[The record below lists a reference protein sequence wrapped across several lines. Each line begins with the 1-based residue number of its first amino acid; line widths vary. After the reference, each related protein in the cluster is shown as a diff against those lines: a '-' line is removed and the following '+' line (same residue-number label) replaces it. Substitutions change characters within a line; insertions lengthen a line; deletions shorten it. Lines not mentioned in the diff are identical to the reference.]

1 MLPRN
6 PRRSPAS
13 VRQWYKAFETL
24 IASARPAQG
33 GAMRKATLFSTLLIT
48 LLANQLAHP
57 QPVRG
62 EERASLLISEVL
74 TGGTTAVD
82 EHVRIEASGGLP
94 VDLRDTELVYIS
106 ASGLTTRRL
115 VNLTI
120 AASLAP
126 GGSLLL
132 AHALGSFASSAQ
144 LTWSEGIASSGG
156 VLQLRRVGAPME
168 ILDAV
173 AWGSAALNAGG
184 EGLPAPAPPAG
195 TPLRRTRSA
204 SGALVDT
211 NMNSAD
217 FAHEVPPSPTPSLTP
232 SPSSTP
238 TPAALN
244 VDEARTALVGTQIRV
259 RGVIT
264 ALPGEL
270 AEPLLAALS
279 DPTEGT
285 GLFVQLPPTAAGLLR
300 GQLVEVSGLL
310 TLRRQALTLVAT
322 AAPLL
327 VGNVGVPLA
336 LAVQRPA
343 PGAWAWETWE
353 GRRIRVEGV
362 LAGSPTS
369 LANGAISLRIRLGSG
384 EELLA
389 AASSSVASTLPTALQ
404 EGGRR
409 IRAEGLIH
417 QRGSVG
423 GGGYRLWLDPVI
435 GLTSAPQ
442 TSAGGEVVG
451 DSGGATAPAVPDP
464 LPLGAPTITVPDGAE
479 RGWLREIVT
488 SLRVDEGRLELWR
501 EGVVRLVVLPLCG
514 EPVDHEG
521 EAPYPKPR

>member
-1 MLPRN
+1 
-6 PRRSPAS
+6 
-13 VRQWYKAFETL
+13 
-24 IASARPAQG
+24 
-33 GAMRKATLFSTLLIT
+33 MRKAALFSTLLVT

-62 EERASLLISEVL
+62 EERASLLLSEVF
-74 TGGTTAVD
+74 TGGVTAVD
-82 EHVRIEASGGLP
+82 EYVRIEASGALP
-94 VDLRDTELVYIS
+94 VELRDAELVYIS

-115 VNLTI
+115 VDLTT
-120 AASLAP
+120 AGSLAP
-126 GGSLLL
+126 GDSLLL
-132 AHALGSFASSAQ
+132 AHALGSFGPSAQ
-144 LTWSEGIASSGG
+144 LTWSDGIASSGG
-156 VLQLRRVGAPME
+156 VLQIRRVGAPTE

-184 EGLPAPAPPAG
+184 EGLPAPAPPVG
-195 TPLRRTRSA
+195 TPLRRARSA

-217 FAHEVPPSPTPSLTP
+217 FAHEVPPSPTPSPTP

-285 GLFVQLPPTAAGLLR
+285 GLFVQLPPTVAGLLR

-327 VGNVGVPLA
+327 VGSVGVPLA

-343 PGAWAWETWE
+343 PGVWAWETWE

-451 DSGGATAPAVPDP
+451 DSGGATAPVVPDP
-464 LPLGAPTITVPDGAE
+464 LPLGAPTIAVPEGAG

-488 SLRVDEGRLELWR
+488 SLRVEAGRLELWR
-501 EGVVRLVVLPLCG
+501 EGVIRLVVLPSCG

-521 EAPYPKPR
+521 EAPYPEPR

>member
-1 MLPRN
+1 
-6 PRRSPAS
+6 
-13 VRQWYKAFETL
+13 
-24 IASARPAQG
+24 
-33 GAMRKATLFSTLLIT
+33 MRKAALFSTLLVT

-62 EERASLLISEVL
+62 EERASLLLSEVF
-74 TGGTTAVD
+74 TGGVTAVD
-82 EHVRIEASGGLP
+82 EYVRIEASGALP
-94 VDLRDTELVYIS
+94 VELRDAELVYIS

-115 VNLTI
+115 VDLTT
-120 AASLAP
+120 AGSLAP
-126 GGSLLL
+126 GDSLLL
-132 AHALGSFASSAQ
+132 AHALGSFGPSAQ
-144 LTWSEGIASSGG
+144 LTWSDGIASSGG
-156 VLQLRRVGAPME
+156 VLQIRRVGAPTE

-184 EGLPAPAPPAG
+184 EGLPAPAPPVG
-195 TPLRRTRSA
+195 TPLRRARSA

-217 FAHEVPPSPTPSLTP
+217 FAHEVPPGPTPSLTP

-285 GLFVQLPPTAAGLLR
+285 GLFVQLPPTVAGLLR

-327 VGNVGVPLA
+327 VGSVGVPLA

-343 PGAWAWETWE
+343 PGVWAWETWE

-451 DSGGATAPAVPDP
+451 DSGGATAPVVSDP
-464 LPLGAPTITVPDGAE
+464 LPLGAPTIAVPEGAG

-488 SLRVDEGRLELWR
+488 SLRVEVGRLELWR
-501 EGVVRLVVLPLCG
+501 EGVIRLVVLPSCG

-521 EAPYPKPR
+521 EAPYPEPR

>member
-1 MLPRN
+1 
-6 PRRSPAS
+6 
-13 VRQWYKAFETL
+13 
-24 IASARPAQG
+24 
-33 GAMRKATLFSTLLIT
+33 MRKAALFSTLLVT

-62 EERASLLISEVL
+62 EERASLLLSEVF
-74 TGGTTAVD
+74 TGGVTAVD
-82 EHVRIEASGGLP
+82 EYVRIEASGALP
-94 VDLRDTELVYIS
+94 VELRDAELVYIS

-115 VNLTI
+115 VDLTT
-120 AASLAP
+120 AGSLAP
-126 GGSLLL
+126 GDSLLL
-132 AHALGSFASSAQ
+132 AHALGSFGPSAQ
-144 LTWSEGIASSGG
+144 LTWSDGIASSGG
-156 VLQLRRVGAPME
+156 VLQIRRVGAPTE

-184 EGLPAPAPPAG
+184 EGLPAPAPPVG
-195 TPLRRTRSA
+195 TPLRRARSA

-217 FAHEVPPSPTPSLTP
+217 FAHEVPPGPTPSLTP

-285 GLFVQLPPTAAGLLR
+285 GLFVQLPPTVAGLLR

-327 VGNVGVPLA
+327 VGSVGVPLA

-343 PGAWAWETWE
+343 PGVWAWETWE

-369 LANGAISLRIRLGSG
+369 LANGAISLRIRLGSR

-451 DSGGATAPAVPDP
+451 DSGGATAPVVPDP
-464 LPLGAPTITVPDGAE
+464 LPLGAPTIAVPEGAG

-488 SLRVDEGRLELWR
+488 SLRVETGRLELWR
-501 EGVVRLVVLPLCG
+501 EGVIRLVVLPSCG

-521 EAPYPKPR
+521 EAPYPEPR

>member
-1 MLPRN
+1 
-6 PRRSPAS
+6 
-13 VRQWYKAFETL
+13 
-24 IASARPAQG
+24 
-33 GAMRKATLFSTLLIT
+33 MRKAALFSTLLVT

-62 EERASLLISEVL
+62 EERASLLLSEVF
-74 TGGTTAVD
+74 TGGVTAVD
-82 EHVRIEASGGLP
+82 EYVRIEASGALP
-94 VDLRDTELVYIS
+94 VELRDAELVYIS

-115 VNLTI
+115 VDLTT
-120 AASLAP
+120 AGSLAP
-126 GGSLLL
+126 GDSLLL
-132 AHALGSFASSAQ
+132 AHALGSFGPSAQ
-144 LTWSEGIASSGG
+144 LTWSDGIASSGG
-156 VLQLRRVGAPME
+156 VLQIRRVGAPTE

-184 EGLPAPAPPAG
+184 EGLPAPAPPVG
-195 TPLRRTRSA
+195 TPLRRARSA

-217 FAHEVPPSPTPSLTP
+217 FAHEVPPGPTPSLTP

-285 GLFVQLPPTAAGLLR
+285 GLFVQLPPTVAGLLR

-327 VGNVGVPLA
+327 VGSVGVPLA

-343 PGAWAWETWE
+343 PGVWAWETWE

-451 DSGGATAPAVPDP
+451 DSGRAKAPVVPDP
-464 LPLGAPTITVPDGAE
+464 LPLGAPTIAVPEGAG

-488 SLRVDEGRLELWR
+488 SLRVETGRLELWR
-501 EGVVRLVVLPLCG
+501 EGVIRLVVLPSCG

-521 EAPYPKPR
+521 EAPYPEPR

>member
-1 MLPRN
+1 
-6 PRRSPAS
+6 
-13 VRQWYKAFETL
+13 
-24 IASARPAQG
+24 
-33 GAMRKATLFSTLLIT
+33 MRKATLFSTLLIT

-62 EERASLLISEVL
+62 EEQASLLLSEVL
-74 TGGTTAVD
+74 TGETTAVD
-82 EHVRIEASGGLP
+82 EYVRIEASGGLP

-120 AASLAP
+120 AGSLAP
-126 GGSLLL
+126 GDSLLL

-144 LTWSEGIASSGG
+144 LTWSDGIASSGG
-156 VLQLRRVGAPME
+156 VLQLRRVGTPVE

-195 TPLRRTRSA
+195 TPLRRARSA

-217 FAHEVPPSPTPSLTP
+217 FAHEVPPSPTSSPPSSP

-238 TPAALN
+238 TPVALN
-244 VDEARTALVGTQIRV
+244 VNEARTALVGTQIQV

-279 DPTEGT
+279 DPLEGT
-285 GLFVQLPPTAAGLLR
+285 GLFVLLPPTAAGLSR

-310 TLRRQALTLVAT
+310 TLRRQALTLVA
-322 AAPLL
+322 AAPPLL

-336 LAVQRPA
+336 LTVQRPA
-343 PGAWAWETWE
+343 PGVWAWETWE

-362 LAGSPTS
+362 LAGSPAS

-389 AASSSVASTLPTALQ
+389 AASSSVASTLSTALQ
-404 EGGRR
+404 EAGRR

-417 QRGSVG
+417 QRGSIG

-435 GLTSAPQ
+435 GLTAAPQ
-442 TSAGGEVVG
+442 PPVDGGAVGGAGGV
-451 DSGGATAPAVPDP
+451 TAPAVPDP
-464 LPLGAPTITVPDGAE
+464 LPLGAPTIAVPEGVG

-488 SLRVDEGRLELWR
+488 SLRVETGRLELWR
-501 EGVVRLVVLPLCG
+501 EGVIRLVVLPSCG

-521 EAPYPKPR
+521 EAPYPEPR

>member
-1 MLPRN
+1 
-6 PRRSPAS
+6 
-13 VRQWYKAFETL
+13 
-24 IASARPAQG
+24 
-33 GAMRKATLFSTLLIT
+33 MRKAALFSTLLVT

-62 EERASLLISEVL
+62 EERASLLLSEVF
-74 TGGTTAVD
+74 TGGVTAVD
-82 EHVRIEASGGLP
+82 EYVRIEASGALP
-94 VDLRDTELVYIS
+94 VELRDAELVYIS

-115 VNLTI
+115 VDLTT
-120 AASLAP
+120 AGSLAP
-126 GGSLLL
+126 GDSLLL
-132 AHALGSFASSAQ
+132 AHALGSFGPSAQ
-144 LTWSEGIASSGG
+144 LTWSDGIASSGG
-156 VLQLRRVGAPME
+156 VLQIRRVGAPTE

-184 EGLPAPAPPAG
+184 EGLPAPAPPVG
-195 TPLRRTRSA
+195 TPLRRARSA

-217 FAHEVPPSPTPSLTP
+217 FAHEVPPGPTPSLTP

-285 GLFVQLPPTAAGLLR
+285 GLFVQLPPTVAGLLR

-327 VGNVGVPLA
+327 VGSVGVPLA

-343 PGAWAWETWE
+343 PGVWAWETWE

-369 LANGAISLRIRLGSG
+369 LANGAISLRIRLGSR

-451 DSGGATAPAVPDP
+451 DSGGATAPVVPDP
-464 LPLGAPTITVPDGAE
+464 LPLGAPTIAVPEGAG

-488 SLRVDEGRLELWR
+488 SLRVEAGRLELWR
-501 EGVVRLVVLPLCG
+501 EGVIRLVVLPSCG

-521 EAPYPKPR
+521 EAPYPEPR

>member
-1 MLPRN
+1 MTQ
-6 PRRSPAS
+6 SVPA
-13 VRQWYKAFETL
+13 VL
-24 IASARPAQG
+24 IG
-33 GAMRKATLFSTLLIT
+33 GYLGAGK
-48 LLANQLAHP
+48 
-57 QPVRG
+57 
-62 EERASLLISEVL
+62 
-74 TGGTTAVD
+74 TT
-82 EHVRIEASGGLP
+82 
-94 VDLRDTELVYIS
+94 
-106 ASGLTTRRL
+106 L
-115 VNLTI
+115 VNHLLRHANGRRI
-120 AASLAP
+120 AVLVNDFGEVSIDADLIVGA
-126 GGSLLL
+126 
-132 AHALGSFASSAQ
+132 
-144 LTWSEGIASSGG
+144 EGG
-156 VLQLRRVGAPME
+156 VLSL
-168 ILDAV
+168 
-173 AWGSAALNAGG
+173 AGG
-184 EGLPAPAPPAG
+184 CVCCSFG
-195 TPLRRTRSA
+195 S
-204 SGALVDT
+204 D
-211 NMNSAD
+211 
-217 FAHEVPPSPTPSLTP
+217 
-232 SPSSTP
+232 
-238 TPAALN
+238 
-244 VDEARTALVGTQIRV
+244 LVGTQIRA

-285 GLFVQLPPTAAGLLR
+285 GLFVLLPSTAAGLSR
-300 GQLVEVSGLL
+300 GQLVEVSGFL
-310 TLRRQALTLVAT
+310 TLRRQALTLAAT

-336 LAVQRPA
+336 LTVQRPA
-343 PGAWAWETWE
+343 PGVWAWETWE

-362 LAGSPTS
+362 LAGNPTS

-451 DSGGATAPAVPDP
+451 DSGGATAPVVPDP
-464 LPLGAPTITVPDGAE
+464 LPLGAPTIAVPEGAG

-488 SLRVDEGRLELWR
+488 SLRVEAGRLELWR
-501 EGVVRLVVLPLCG
+501 EGVIRLVVLPSCG

-521 EAPYPKPR
+521 EAPYPEPR

>member
-1 MLPRN
+1 
-6 PRRSPAS
+6 
-13 VRQWYKAFETL
+13 
-24 IASARPAQG
+24 
-33 GAMRKATLFSTLLIT
+33 MRKAALFSTLLIT

-57 QPVRG
+57 EPVRG
-62 EERASLLISEVL
+62 EGRASLLFSEVL
-74 TGGTTAVD
+74 TGGVTAVD
-82 EHVRIEASGGLP
+82 EYVRIEASGGLP

-115 VNLTI
+115 VNLTT
-120 AASLAP
+120 AGNLAP
-126 GGSLLL
+126 GDLLLL

-144 LTWSEGIASSGG
+144 LTWSDGIASSGG
-156 VLQLRRVGAPME
+156 VLQLRRVGAPTE

-195 TPLRRTRSA
+195 TPLRRARSA

-217 FAHEVPPSPTPSLTP
+217 FAHEVPPSPTPSPSSSP

-238 TPAALN
+238 APVALN
-244 VDEARTALVGTQIRV
+244 VNEARTALVGTQIRA

-285 GLFVQLPPTAAGLLR
+285 GLFVLLPSTAAGLSR
-300 GQLVEVSGLL
+300 GQLVEVSGFL
-310 TLRRQALTLVAT
+310 TLRRQALTLAAT

-336 LAVQRPA
+336 LTVQRPA
-343 PGAWAWETWE
+343 PGVWAWETWE

-362 LAGSPTS
+362 LAGNPTS

-389 AASSSVASTLPTALQ
+389 AASSSVASTLSTALQ
-404 EGGRR
+404 EGGQR

-435 GLTSAPQ
+435 GLTAAPQ
-442 TSAGGEVVG
+442 PPT
-451 DSGGATAPAVPDP
+451 DGGAVGGAGVVTAPAVPDP
-464 LPLGAPTITVPDGAE
+464 LPLGAPTIAVPEGAG

-488 SLRVDEGRLELWR
+488 SLRVDTGRLELWR
-501 EGVVRLVVLPLCG
+501 EGVIRLVVLPSCG

-521 EAPYPKPR
+521 EAPYPEPR

>member
-1 MLPRN
+1 
-6 PRRSPAS
+6 
-13 VRQWYKAFETL
+13 
-24 IASARPAQG
+24 
-33 GAMRKATLFSTLLIT
+33 MRKAVLSSALFVTLF
-48 LLANQLAHP
+48 ANLLAHP
-57 QPVRG
+57 QSVRG
-62 EERASLLISEVL
+62 EERASLLVSEVL

-82 EHVRIEASGGLP
+82 EYVRIEASDGLP
-94 VDLRDTELVYIS
+94 VELRDVELIYIS

-115 VNLTI
+115 VNLTT
-120 AASLAP
+120 AGSLAP
-126 GGSLLL
+126 GDSLLL
-132 AHALGSFASSAQ
+132 AHALGSFGPSAQ
-144 LTWSEGIASSGG
+144 LTWSDGIASSGG

-195 TPLRRTRSA
+195 TPLRRVRSA

-211 NMNSAD
+211 NMNSSD
-217 FAHEVPPSPTPSLTP
+217 FAREVSPSPTPSPTPSPSSSATPSPTSSASP

-238 TPAALN
+238 TPVTLN

-285 GLFVQLPPTAAGLLR
+285 GLFVLLPLTVTGLSR
-300 GQLVEVSGLL
+300 GQLVEVNGLL
-310 TLRRQALTLVAT
+310 TLRRQALTLVAA

-327 VGNVGVPLA
+327 AGNVGVPLA
-336 LAVQRPA
+336 ITVQRPA
-343 PGAWAWETWE
+343 PGVWAWESWE

-389 AASSSVASTLPTALQ
+389 AASSSVASTLPTGLREA
-404 EGGRR
+404 GRR

-435 GLTSAPQ
+435 GLTAAPQ
-442 TSAGGEVVG
+442 RPVDGGVVEGAGGV
-451 DSGGATAPAVPDP
+451 AAPTVPDS
-464 LPLGAPTITVPDGAE
+464 LPLGAPTIAVPVGVG

-488 SLRVDEGRLELWR
+488 SLRVETGRLELWR
-501 EGVVRLVVLPLCG
+501 ERVIRLVVLPLCG

-521 EAPYPKPR
+521 EAPYPEPR

>member
-1 MLPRN
+1 MR
-6 PRRSPAS
+6 
-13 VRQWYKAFETL
+13 KAVLSSTLFVTL
-24 IASARPAQG
+24 IAN
-33 GAMRKATLFSTLLIT
+33 
-48 LLANQLAHP
+48 LLAYP
-57 QPVRG
+57 QSVRG
-62 EERASLLISEVL
+62 EERASLLVSEVL

-82 EHVRIEASGGLP
+82 EYVRIEASGGLP
-94 VDLRDTELVYIS
+94 VELRDVELMYTS

-115 VNLTI
+115 VSLAT
-120 AASLAP
+120 AGSLAP
-126 GGSLLL
+126 GDSLLL
-132 AHALGSFASSAQ
+132 AHALGSFGPSAQ
-144 LTWSEGIASSGG
+144 LTWSDGIASSGG
-156 VLQLRRVGAPME
+156 VLQIRRVGAPTE

-195 TPLRRTRSA
+195 IPLRRVRSA

-211 NMNSAD
+211 NMNRLD
-217 FAHEVPPSPTPSLTP
+217 FAPEVSPSPTPSPTPSPSLNASP

-238 TPAALN
+238 APATLN
-244 VDEARTALVGTQIRV
+244 VDEARTSLVGAQIRV

-270 AEPLLAALS
+270 AEPLLAAIS

-285 GLFVQLPPTAAGLLR
+285 GLFVLLPPTVAGLSR
-300 GQLVEVSGLL
+300 GQLVEVNGLL
-310 TLRRQALTLVAT
+310 TLRRQALTLVAA

-327 VGNVGVPLA
+327 AGNVGVPLA
-336 LAVQRPA
+336 VTVQRPA
-343 PGAWAWETWE
+343 PGAWVWETWE

-389 AASSSVASTLPTALQ
+389 AASSSVASTLPTGLREA
-404 EGGRR
+404 GRR
-409 IRAEGLIH
+409 VRAEGLIH

-435 GLTSAPQ
+435 GLTAALQPPVD
-442 TSAGGEVVG
+442 GGLVK
-451 DSGGATAPAVPDP
+451 GARGVAAPAVPDL
-464 LPLGAPTITVPDGAE
+464 LPLGAPTIAVPEGVG

-488 SLRVDEGRLELWR
+488 SLRVEAGRLELWR
-501 EGVVRLVVLPLCG
+501 ERVIRLVVLPPCG

-521 EAPYPKPR
+521 EAPYPDSR

>member
-1 MLPRN
+1 
-6 PRRSPAS
+6 
-13 VRQWYKAFETL
+13 
-24 IASARPAQG
+24 
-33 GAMRKATLFSTLLIT
+33 MRKAALFSTLLVT

-62 EERASLLISEVL
+62 EERASLLLSEVF
-74 TGGTTAVD
+74 TGGVTAVD
-82 EHVRIEASGGLP
+82 EYVRIEASGALP
-94 VDLRDTELVYIS
+94 VELRDAELVYIS

-115 VNLTI
+115 VDLTT
-120 AASLAP
+120 AGSLAP
-126 GGSLLL
+126 GDSLLL
-132 AHALGSFASSAQ
+132 AHALGSFGPSAQ
-144 LTWSEGIASSGG
+144 LTWSDGIASSGG
-156 VLQLRRVGAPME
+156 VLQIRRVGAPTE

-184 EGLPAPAPPAG
+184 EGLPAPAPPVG
-195 TPLRRTRSA
+195 TPLRRARSA

-217 FAHEVPPSPTPSLTP
+217 FAHEVPPGPTPSLTP

-285 GLFVQLPPTAAGLLR
+285 GLFVQLPPTVAGLLR

-327 VGNVGVPLA
+327 VGSVGVPLA

-343 PGAWAWETWE
+343 PGVWAWETWE

-451 DSGGATAPAVPDP
+451 DSGGATAPVVPDP
-464 LPLGAPTITVPDGAE
+464 LPLGAPTIAVPEGAG

-488 SLRVDEGRLELWR
+488 SLRVEVGRLELWR
-501 EGVVRLVVLPLCG
+501 EGVIRLVVLPSCG

-521 EAPYPKPR
+521 EAPYPEPR

>member
-1 MLPRN
+1 
-6 PRRSPAS
+6 
-13 VRQWYKAFETL
+13 
-24 IASARPAQG
+24 
-33 GAMRKATLFSTLLIT
+33 MRKAALFSTLLIT

-57 QPVRG
+57 EPVRG

-82 EHVRIEASGGLP
+82 EYVRIEASGGLP

-115 VNLTI
+115 VNLTT
-120 AASLAP
+120 AGSLAP
-126 GGSLLL
+126 GDSLLL
-132 AHALGSFASSAQ
+132 AHALGSFGLSAQ
-144 LTWSEGIASSGG
+144 LTWSDGIASSGG
-156 VLQLRRVGAPME
+156 VLQLRRVGAPTE

-195 TPLRRTRSA
+195 TPLRRARSA

-211 NMNSAD
+211 NMNSSD
-217 FAHEVPPSPTPSLTP
+217 FAHEVPPSPTSSPTPSPTSSASP

-238 TPAALN
+238 TPVALN
-244 VDEARTALVGTQIRV
+244 VNEARTALVGTQIRV

-327 VGNVGVPLA
+327 VGSVGVPLA

-343 PGAWAWETWE
+343 PGVWAWETWE

-464 LPLGAPTITVPDGAE
+464 LPLGAPTIAVPEGAG

-488 SLRVDEGRLELWR
+488 SLRVETGRLELWR
-501 EGVVRLVVLPLCG
+501 EGVIRLVVLPSCG

-521 EAPYPKPR
+521 EAAYPNPR

>member
-1 MLPRN
+1 
-6 PRRSPAS
+6 
-13 VRQWYKAFETL
+13 
-24 IASARPAQG
+24 
-33 GAMRKATLFSTLLIT
+33 MRKAALFSTLLVT

-62 EERASLLISEVL
+62 EERASLLLSEVF
-74 TGGTTAVD
+74 TGGVTAVD
-82 EHVRIEASGGLP
+82 EYVRIEASGALP
-94 VDLRDTELVYIS
+94 VELRDAELVYIS

-115 VNLTI
+115 VDLTT
-120 AASLAP
+120 AGSLAP
-126 GGSLLL
+126 GDSLLL
-132 AHALGSFASSAQ
+132 AHALGSFGPSAQ
-144 LTWSEGIASSGG
+144 LTWSDGIASSGG
-156 VLQLRRVGAPME
+156 VLQIRRVGAPTE

-184 EGLPAPAPPAG
+184 EGLPAPAPPVG
-195 TPLRRTRSA
+195 TPLRRARSA

-217 FAHEVPPSPTPSLTP
+217 FAHEVPPGPTPSLTP

-285 GLFVQLPPTAAGLLR
+285 GLFVQLPPTVAGLLR

-327 VGNVGVPLA
+327 VGSVGVPLA

-343 PGAWAWETWE
+343 PGVWAWETWE

-451 DSGGATAPAVPDP
+451 DSGGATAPVVSDP
-464 LPLGAPTITVPDGAE
+464 LPLGAPTIAVPEGAG

-488 SLRVDEGRLELWR
+488 SLRVEAGRLELWR
-501 EGVVRLVVLPLCG
+501 EGVIRLVVLPSCG

-521 EAPYPKPR
+521 EAPYPEPR

>member
-1 MLPRN
+1 
-6 PRRSPAS
+6 
-13 VRQWYKAFETL
+13 
-24 IASARPAQG
+24 
-33 GAMRKATLFSTLLIT
+33 MRKAALFSTLLVT

-62 EERASLLISEVL
+62 EERASLLLSEVF
-74 TGGTTAVD
+74 TGGVTAVD
-82 EHVRIEASGGLP
+82 EYVRIEASGALP
-94 VDLRDTELVYIS
+94 VELRDAELVYIS

-115 VNLTI
+115 VDLTT
-120 AASLAP
+120 AGSLAP
-126 GGSLLL
+126 GDSLLL
-132 AHALGSFASSAQ
+132 AHALGSFGPSAQ
-144 LTWSEGIASSGG
+144 LTWSDGIASSGG
-156 VLQLRRVGAPME
+156 VLQIRRVGAPTE

-184 EGLPAPAPPAG
+184 EGLPAPAPPVG
-195 TPLRRTRSA
+195 TPLRRARSA

-217 FAHEVPPSPTPSLTP
+217 FAHEVPPGPTPSLTP

-285 GLFVQLPPTAAGLLR
+285 GLFVQLPPTVAGLLR

-327 VGNVGVPLA
+327 VGSVGVPLA

-343 PGAWAWETWE
+343 PGVWAWETWE

-451 DSGGATAPAVPDP
+451 DSGGATAPVVPDP
-464 LPLGAPTITVPDGAE
+464 LPLGAPTIAVPEGAG

-488 SLRVDEGRLELWR
+488 SLRVETGRLELWR
-501 EGVVRLVVLPLCG
+501 EGVIRLVVLPSCG

-521 EAPYPKPR
+521 EAPYPEPR

>member
-1 MLPRN
+1 
-6 PRRSPAS
+6 
-13 VRQWYKAFETL
+13 
-24 IASARPAQG
+24 
-33 GAMRKATLFSTLLIT
+33 MRKAALFSTLLIT

-57 QPVRG
+57 EPVRG
-62 EERASLLISEVL
+62 EERASLLFSEVL

-82 EHVRIEASGGLP
+82 EYVRIEASGGLP
-94 VDLRDTELVYIS
+94 VELRDAELVYIS

-115 VNLTI
+115 VNLTT
-120 AASLAP
+120 AGSLAP
-126 GGSLLL
+126 GDSLLL
-132 AHALGSFASSAQ
+132 AHALGSFGLSAQ
-144 LTWSEGIASSGG
+144 LTWSDGIASSGG
-156 VLQLRRVGAPME
+156 VLQLRRVGAPTE

-195 TPLRRTRSA
+195 TPLRRARSA

-217 FAHEVPPSPTPSLTP
+217 FAHEVPPSPTSSPTPSPTSSASP

-238 TPAALN
+238 TPVALN
-244 VDEARTALVGTQIRV
+244 VNAARTAIVGTQIRV

-285 GLFVQLPPTAAGLLR
+285 GLFVQLPPTAAGLSR

-310 TLRRQALTLVAT
+310 TLRRQALTLVA
-322 AAPLL
+322 AAPPLL

-336 LAVQRPA
+336 LTVQRPA
-343 PGAWAWETWE
+343 PGVWAWETWE

-362 LAGSPTS
+362 LAGSPAS

-389 AASSSVASTLPTALQ
+389 AASSSVASTLSTALQ
-404 EGGRR
+404 EAGRR

-417 QRGSVG
+417 QRGSIG

-435 GLTSAPQ
+435 GLTAAPQ
-442 TSAGGEVVG
+442 PPVDGGAVGGAGGV
-451 DSGGATAPAVPDP
+451 TAPAVPDP
-464 LPLGAPTITVPDGAE
+464 LPLGAPTIAVPEGAG

-488 SLRVDEGRLELWR
+488 SLRVETGRLELWR
-501 EGVVRLVVLPLCG
+501 EGVIRLVVLPSCG

-521 EAPYPKPR
+521 EAPYPEPR

>member
-1 MLPRN
+1 
-6 PRRSPAS
+6 
-13 VRQWYKAFETL
+13 
-24 IASARPAQG
+24 
-33 GAMRKATLFSTLLIT
+33 MRKAKLFSTLLIT

-62 EERASLLISEVL
+62 EERASLLLSEVL

-82 EHVRIEASGGLP
+82 EYVRIEASGGLP
-94 VDLRDTELVYIS
+94 VDLRDAELVYIS

-115 VNLTI
+115 VNLTT
-120 AASLAP
+120 AGSLAP
-126 GGSLLL
+126 GDSLLL
-132 AHALGSFASSAQ
+132 AHALGSFASSVQ
-144 LTWSEGIASSGG
+144 LTWSDGIASSGG
-156 VLQLRRVGAPME
+156 VLQLRRVGAPTE

-195 TPLRRTRSA
+195 TPLRRVRSA

-211 NMNSAD
+211 NMNSSD
-217 FAHEVPPSPTPSLTP
+217 FAHEVPPSPTSSPTP

-389 AASSSVASTLPTALQ
+389 AASSSVASTLSTTLQ
-404 EGGRR
+404 EAGQR

-417 QRGSVG
+417 QRGSTG
-423 GGGYRLWLDPVI
+423 GGGYRLWLDPTS
-435 GLTSAPQ
+435 GLTPAPLPPV
-442 TSAGGEVVG
+442 GGGVG
-451 DSGGATAPAVPDP
+451 GGGGGVTAPSVPKP
-464 LPLGAPTITVPDGAE
+464 LPLGVPTIAVPDGAG

-488 SLRVDEGRLELWR
+488 SLRVETGRLELWR
-501 EGVVRLVVLPLCG
+501 EGVIRLVVLPSCG

-521 EAPYPKPR
+521 EAPYPESR

>member
-1 MLPRN
+1 
-6 PRRSPAS
+6 
-13 VRQWYKAFETL
+13 
-24 IASARPAQG
+24 
-33 GAMRKATLFSTLLIT
+33 MRKAALFSTLLVT

-62 EERASLLISEVL
+62 EERASLLLSEVF
-74 TGGTTAVD
+74 TGGVTAVD
-82 EHVRIEASGGLP
+82 EYVRIEASGALP
-94 VDLRDTELVYIS
+94 VELRDAELVYIS

-115 VNLTI
+115 VDLTT
-120 AASLAP
+120 AGSLAP
-126 GGSLLL
+126 GDSLLL
-132 AHALGSFASSAQ
+132 AHALGSFGPSAQ
-144 LTWSEGIASSGG
+144 LTWSDGIASSGG
-156 VLQLRRVGAPME
+156 VLQIRRVGAPTE

-184 EGLPAPAPPAG
+184 EGLPATAPPVG
-195 TPLRRTRSA
+195 TPLRRARSA

-217 FAHEVPPSPTPSLTP
+217 FAHEVPPGPTPSLTP

-285 GLFVQLPPTAAGLLR
+285 GLFVQLPPTVAGLLR

-327 VGNVGVPLA
+327 VGSVGVPLA

-343 PGAWAWETWE
+343 PGVWAWETWE

-451 DSGGATAPAVPDP
+451 DSGGATAPVVPDP
-464 LPLGAPTITVPDGAE
+464 LPLGAPTIAVPEGAG

-488 SLRVDEGRLELWR
+488 SLRVETGRLELWR
-501 EGVVRLVVLPLCG
+501 EGVIRLVVLPSCG

-521 EAPYPKPR
+521 EAPYPEPR

>member
-1 MLPRN
+1 MSRHPILEQ
-6 PRRSPAS
+6 
-13 VRQWYKAFETL
+13 V
-24 IASARPAQG
+24 QG
-33 GAMRKATLFSTLLIT
+33 K

-62 EERASLLISEVL
+62 EERASLLLSEVF
-74 TGGTTAVD
+74 TGGVTAVD
-82 EHVRIEASGGLP
+82 EYVRIEASGALP
-94 VDLRDTELVYIS
+94 VELRDAELVYIS

-115 VNLTI
+115 VDLTT
-120 AASLAP
+120 AGSLAP
-126 GGSLLL
+126 GDSLLL
-132 AHALGSFASSAQ
+132 AHALGSFGPSAQ
-144 LTWSEGIASSGG
+144 LTWSDGIASSGG
-156 VLQLRRVGAPME
+156 VLQIRRVGAPTE

-184 EGLPAPAPPAG
+184 EGLPAPAPPVG
-195 TPLRRTRSA
+195 TPLRRARSA

-217 FAHEVPPSPTPSLTP
+217 FAHEVPPGPTPSLTP

-285 GLFVQLPPTAAGLLR
+285 GLFVQLPPTVAGLLR

-327 VGNVGVPLA
+327 VGSVGVPLA

-343 PGAWAWETWE
+343 PGVWAWETWE

-451 DSGGATAPAVPDP
+451 DSGGATAPVVPDP
-464 LPLGAPTITVPDGAE
+464 LPLGAPTIAVPEGAG

-488 SLRVDEGRLELWR
+488 SLRVEVGRLELWR
-501 EGVVRLVVLPLCG
+501 EGVIRLVVLPSCG

-521 EAPYPKPR
+521 EAPYPEPR

>member
-1 MLPRN
+1 
-6 PRRSPAS
+6 
-13 VRQWYKAFETL
+13 
-24 IASARPAQG
+24 
-33 GAMRKATLFSTLLIT
+33 MRKAALFSTLLVT

-62 EERASLLISEVL
+62 EERASLLLSEVL
-74 TGGTTAVD
+74 TGGVTAVD
-82 EHVRIEASGGLP
+82 EYVRIEASGALP
-94 VDLRDTELVYIS
+94 VELRDAELVYIS

-115 VNLTI
+115 VDLTT
-120 AASLAP
+120 AGSLAP
-126 GGSLLL
+126 GDSLLL
-132 AHALGSFASSAQ
+132 AHALGSFGPSAQ
-144 LTWSEGIASSGG
+144 LTWSDGIASSGG
-156 VLQLRRVGAPME
+156 VLQIRRVGAPTE

-184 EGLPAPAPPAG
+184 EGFPAPAPPAG
-195 TPLRRTRSA
+195 TPLRRARSA

-217 FAHEVPPSPTPSLTP
+217 FAHEVPPGPTPSLTP

-285 GLFVQLPPTAAGLLR
+285 GLFVQLPPTVAGLLR

-310 TLRRQALTLVAT
+310 TLRRQALTLVAV

-327 VGNVGVPLA
+327 IGNVGVPLA
-336 LAVQRPA
+336 LTVQRPV
-343 PGAWAWETWE
+343 PGVWAWETWE

-362 LAGSPTS
+362 LAGSPTA

-451 DSGGATAPAVPDP
+451 DSGGATAPVVPDP
-464 LPLGAPTITVPDGAE
+464 LPLGAPTIAVPEGAG

-488 SLRVDEGRLELWR
+488 SLRVEAGRLELWR
-501 EGVVRLVVLPLCG
+501 EGVIRLVVLPSCG

-521 EAPYPKPR
+521 EAPYPEPR

>member
-327 VGNVGVPLA
+327 VGSVGVPLA

>member
-322 AAPLL
+322 VAPLL
-327 VGNVGVPLA
+327 VGSVGVPLA

>member
-1 MLPRN
+1 
-6 PRRSPAS
+6 
-13 VRQWYKAFETL
+13 
-24 IASARPAQG
+24 
-33 GAMRKATLFSTLLIT
+33 MRKATLFSTLLIT

-62 EERASLLISEVL
+62 EERASLLLSEVL

-82 EHVRIEASGGLP
+82 EYVRIEASGGLP

-120 AASLAP
+120 AGSLAP
-126 GGSLLL
+126 GDSLLL

-144 LTWSEGIASSGG
+144 LTWSDGIASSGG
-156 VLQLRRVGAPME
+156 VLQLRRVGTPVE

-195 TPLRRTRSA
+195 TPLRRARSA

-217 FAHEVPPSPTPSLTP
+217 FAHEVPPSPTSSPSSSP

-238 TPAALN
+238 TPVALN
-244 VDEARTALVGTQIRV
+244 VNEARTALVGTQIRV

-285 GLFVQLPPTAAGLLR
+285 GLFVQLPPTAAGLSR

-310 TLRRQALTLVAT
+310 TLRRQALTLVA
-322 AAPLL
+322 AAPPLL

-336 LAVQRPA
+336 LTVQRPA
-343 PGAWAWETWE
+343 PGVWAWETWE

-362 LAGSPTS
+362 LAGSPAS

-389 AASSSVASTLPTALQ
+389 AASSSVASTLSTALR
-404 EGGRR
+404 EAGRR

-417 QRGSVG
+417 QRGSIG

-435 GLTSAPQ
+435 GLTAAPQ
-442 TSAGGEVVG
+442 PPVDGGAVGGAGGV
-451 DSGGATAPAVPDP
+451 TAPVVPDP
-464 LPLGAPTITVPDGAE
+464 LPLGAPTIAVPEGAG

-488 SLRVDEGRLELWR
+488 SLRVETGRLELWR
-501 EGVVRLVVLPLCG
+501 EGVIRLVVLPSCG

-521 EAPYPKPR
+521 EAPYPEPR